1 MTDHSAKDS
10 TLPVL
15 RASPLSRRSFLGHA
29 GATTAAAAVAMGMP
43 SLPMAQENDCIDSG
57 AADPEVSGRVD
68 ARARRERALQ
78 IRIRAARQEHCLP
91 VPVHIDNGDE
101 ERYPNRIG
109 SFSKGLPHDAIGEV
123 NAAAYESLLTAVS
136 SGDPDDFANI
146 PLGGNTKLAGP
157 PQAGLCFTLQ
167 GSDNGQLTSPPAPA
181 LASPERAGEMVED
194 YWMALTRDVPF
205 AQYGNE
211 PLTAAAIADL
221 NRMSDFKGPR
231 VSGVVTP
238 GTLFRGTTTGELVGP
253 YLSQFLLLPVS
264 YGTLNV
270 PQKYSTYAAGVEYQT
285 NFASWLSSQN
295 GHAPSNGNAI
305 SAPSYIK
312 SGRDLGAY
320 VHVDF
325 LGQATLTAALW
336 LLGNRAPLN
345 PGNPYRGI
353 ANQAPN
359 ATFGQQHILA
369 LTYEVALLALQAV
382 MYQKWFVHR
391 TVRPEAYAG
400 LVHNT
405 LSGVSRYP
413 LHADVLNSQAVSQT
427 YSRFG
432 SYLLPAAYPEGC
444 PQHPSYPEAH
454 GVAVGAAVTAL
465 KALFDERY
473 VIPQPKT
480 ASDDGQ
486 SLVPY
491 TGNDAG
497 QITVGVELNK
507 LAGNVA
513 LGRDIAAQHWRS
525 DALQGVL
532 LGEKVAIS
540 ILRDQQSLFNE
551 PFEGLTFARFDGSTI
566 TV

>member
-1 MTDHSAKDS
+1 MGDHSAKNPPAAG
-10 TLPVL
+10 LPT
-15 RASPLSRRSFLGHA
+15 SPLSRRSFLGHA
-29 GATTAAAAVAMGMP
+29 GVSTAIAAMGMP
-43 SLPMAQENDCIDSG
+43 SFLKAQENECIDSG
-57 AADPEVSGRVD
+57 AADSELSGRVD

-101 ERYPNRIG
+101 ARYPNRIG

-123 NAAAYESLLTAVS
+123 NAAAYDSLLTAVR
-136 SGDPDDFANI
+136 SGDPNDFANI

-157 PQAGLCFTLQ
+157 PQAGLCFSLQ

-181 LASPERAGEMVED
+181 LVSPERAGEMVED

-205 AQYGNE
+205 SQYGNE

-221 NRMSDFKGPR
+221 NRMSDIRGPK
-231 VSGVVTP
+231 VSGAVTP
-238 GTLFRGTTTGELVGP
+238 GTLFRGTTPGELIGP
-253 YLSQFLLLPVS
+253 YISQFLLLPVS

-285 NFASWLSSQN
+285 DFASWLASQN
-295 GHAPSNGNAI
+295 GHAPSRGNAI

-312 SGRDLGAY
+312 NGRDLGAY
-320 VHVDF
+320 VHVDY
-325 LGQATLTAALW
+325 LGQGSLTAALW
-336 LLGNRAPLN
+336 LLANHVRFNR
-345 PGNPYRGI
+345 GNPYLGI
-353 ANQAPN
+353 ANQGPN
-359 ATFGQQHILA
+359 ATFGHQHILT
-369 LTYEVALLALQAV
+369 LMYEVSLLALKAV

-391 TVRPEAYAG
+391 TVRPESYAG

-405 LSGVSRYP
+405 LTGMAGYR
-413 LHADVLNSQAVSQT
+413 LHADVLNSQAVRQVFSK
-427 YSRFG
+427 FG

-454 GVAVGAAVTAL
+454 GVWVGAAVTAL
-465 KALFDERY
+465 KAFFDESY
-473 VIPQPKT
+473 VIPEPKM

-497 QITVGVELNK
+497 QITVGGELNK

-532 LGEKVAIS
+532 LGEAAAIS
-540 ILRDQQSLFNE
+540 ILRDQHSIFNE
-551 PFEGLTFARFDGSTI
+551 PFEGFTFTRFDGSTI